1 MRAFGGLIGGL
12 VAGILVMILFGFIGG
27 LMFPMGA
34 QMDPYDAQQIQ
45 VTFGEASIGA
55 KLMVVLSWA
64 FGALAGAVVAK
75 KVSGADWPAWAI
87 AVMFALYVLASVFVL
102 PMPGWLQA
110 VAVALPLIGGYIA
123 TRHVRA
129 RPAAAGSDDGAV

>member
-12 VAGILVMILFGFIGG
+12 VAGIIVMMLVGFIGG

-34 QMDPYDAQQIQ
+34 QMDPYNAQQIQ
-45 VTFGEASIGA
+45 ATFEAASIGA

-75 KVSGADWPAWAI
+75 KISGADWAAWAI
-87 AVMFALYVLASVFVL
+87 AVLFALYVLASVFVL

-110 VAVALPLIGGYIA
+110 VAVALPLVGGYVA

-129 RPAAAGSDDGAV
+129 RPAAGSTDGAL